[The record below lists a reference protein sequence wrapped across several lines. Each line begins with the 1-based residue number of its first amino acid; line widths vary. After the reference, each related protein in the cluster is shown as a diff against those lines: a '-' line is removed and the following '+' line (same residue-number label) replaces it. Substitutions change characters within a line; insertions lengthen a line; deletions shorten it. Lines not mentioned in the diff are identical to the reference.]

1 MALHLILRS
10 AEAAVGDD
18 SASFVERYTTLPEHE
33 DDHDWDML
41 TETLF
46 QDLDILVLF
55 SKQLDGIEDPDADQN
70 QELDIG
76 DYRPQAWFE
85 RFLDMDARDPRRPF
99 RR

>member
-1 MALHLILRS
+1 MRWTTLGNDRS
-10 AEAAVGDD
+10 FDD
-18 SASFVERYTTLPEHE
+18 LSDDLPEHD

-46 QDLDILVLF
+46 QDLDILALF
-55 SKQLDGIEDPDADQN
+55 SNQLDGIEDPDTDQN
-70 QELDIG
+70 RELGIG

-85 RFLDMDARDPRRPF
+85 RLLNMEPRDPRRPF